1 VPPDPATLKSIAQV
15 TGGQFFE
22 ARSARTLQAAYK
34 KLGSSLGRTPGH
46 SEVTWEFL
54 AGAAA
59 LLLGAGILSALWS
72 PRLP

>member
-1 VPPDPATLKSIAQV
+1 MPPDPATLKSIAQV

-22 ARSARTLQAAYK
+22 ARTAGSVHEAYA
-34 KLGSSLGRTPGH
+34 KLGSSLGRAPGR